1 MNQKNALTVDA
12 KRNEGVVIDQLI
24 FAVVVIVGLVI
35 PT

>member
-12 KRNEGVVIDQLI
+12 KHNEGVVIDQLI